1 MDLLNVRAL
10 RVDVLQLFRGDV
22 LSLRQLEDILSSVND
37 SDTSVGHDNA
47 DVTRQQPPIFHSLLV
62 LLIVFEVALEDRGP
76 FETDFSSGVGSVLRC
91 VSHFWNVPQADLA
104 ARNGAADVPSH

>member
-10 RVDVLQLFRGDV
+10 CVDVLKLFRGDV
-22 LSLRQLEDILSSVND
+22 LSLSQLENVLCSVND
-37 SDTSVGHDNA
+37 SDTSIGQDNA
-47 DVTRQQPPIFHSLLV
+47 DVTRQQPPVFNGLLV
-62 LLIVFEVALEDRGP
+62 LFIVFEVALEDRGT

-104 ARNGAADVPSH
+104 ARNGSTYVASH